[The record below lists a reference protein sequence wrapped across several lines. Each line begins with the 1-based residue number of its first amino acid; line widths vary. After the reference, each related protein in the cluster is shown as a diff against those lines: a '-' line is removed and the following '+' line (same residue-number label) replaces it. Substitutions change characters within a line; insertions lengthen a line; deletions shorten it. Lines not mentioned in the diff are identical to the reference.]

1 MKTTKRIQNLSL
13 AMAKEDIKNSTFWT
27 DKDLDQLTKW
37 NVETLT
43 KIKNALL
50 NGRFYASVQSVSRSG
65 MSRKI
70 KLGYIYK
77 NRMHIIRD
85 KQILSLAGCNAKG
98 SISGCG
104 MDMLFQAQYNLF
116 INLHNNY
123 KEAHYQKRMKQYNNF

>member
-1 MKTTKRIQNLSL
+1 MKTTKRIKDLSL
-13 AMAKEDIKNSTFWT
+13 AMAKEDIENSTFWT
-27 DKDLDQLTKW
+27 DKDKDQLTNW
-37 NVETLT
+37 NAETLT

-77 NRMHIIRD
+77 NRLHIIRD
-85 KQILSLAGCNAKG
+85 KFILSLAGCNAKG

-104 MDMLFQAQYNLF
+104 MDMLFHAQYTLF
-116 INLHNNY
+116 QNLHNNY
-123 KEAHYQKRMKQYNNF
+123 EEANYSKRMKQYNNF

>member
-1 MKTTKRIQNLSL
+1 MKTTKRIKDLAL
-13 AMAKEDIKNSTFWT
+13 AMAKEDIKTSNFWT
-27 DKDLDQLTKW
+27 DKDTDQLTKW
-37 NVETLT
+37 NAKTLT

-65 MSRKI
+65 MNRTI

-77 NRMHIIRD
+77 NRMYIIRD
-85 KQILSLAGCNAKG
+85 KFILSLAGCNAKG
-98 SISGCG
+98 SINGSG

-123 KEAHYQKRMKQYNNF
+123 KEAHYEKRMKQYNNF

>member
-13 AMAKEDIKNSTFWT
+13 AMAKEDVKKSSFWT
-27 DKDLDQLTKW
+27 EKDLDQLTKW
-37 NVETLT
+37 NAETLT

-65 MSRKI
+65 MSRTI

-85 KQILSLAGCNAKG
+85 KFILSLAGCNAKG
-98 SISGCG
+98 CISGCG
-104 MDMLFQAQYNLF
+104 MDILFHAQYTLFQ
-116 INLHNNY
+116 NLHNNY

>member
-1 MKTTKRIQNLSL
+1 MKTTKRIKNLAL

-27 DKDLDQLTKW
+27 DKDKDNLTKW
-37 NVETLT
+37 NAETLT

-85 KQILSLAGCNAKG
+85 KQILSMAGCKANG

-104 MDMLFQAQYNLF
+104 MDMLFQAQYILF
-116 INLHNNY
+116 QNLHGNY
-123 KEAHYQKRMKQYNNF
+123 KRANYQKRMKQYNNF

>member
-1 MKTTKRIQNLSL
+1 MKTTKRIKDLSL
-13 AMAKEDIKNSTFWT
+13 AMAKEDIKKANFWKE
-27 DKDLDQLTKW
+27 KDLDQLTKW
-37 NVETLT
+37 NAETLT

-65 MSRKI
+65 MSRTI

-77 NRMHIIRD
+77 NRMHIIKD
-85 KQILSLAGCNAKG
+85 KFILSLAGCNAKG

-104 MDMLFQAQYNLF
+104 MDMLFHAQYNLF

>member
-1 MKTTKRIQNLSL
+1 MKTTKRIKDLAL
-13 AMAKEDIKNSTFWT
+13 AMAKEDIKTSTFWKE
-27 DKDLDQLTKW
+27 KDLDQLTKW
-37 NVETLT
+37 NAETLT

-77 NRMHIIRD
+77 NKMHIIRN
-85 KQILSLAGCNAKG
+85 KQILSMAGCNSKG

>member
-1 MKTTKRIQNLSL
+1 MKTTKRIKDLSL
-13 AMAKEDIKNSTFWT
+13 AMAKEDIKKANFWNE
-27 DKDLDQLTKW
+27 KDLDKLTKW
-37 NVETLT
+37 NAETLT

-77 NRMHIIRD
+77 NRLHIIRD
-85 KQILSLAGCNAKG
+85 KFILSLAGCNAKG

-104 MDMLFQAQYNLF
+104 MDMLFHAQYPLF
-116 INLHNNY
+116 QNLHNNY
-123 KEAHYQKRMKQYNNF
+123 EEANYSKRMKQYNNF

>member
-13 AMAKEDIKNSTFWT
+13 AMAKEDVKKSSFWT
-27 DKDLDQLTKW
+27 DKDLDQLTTW
-37 NVETLT
+37 NAKILT
-43 KIKNALL
+43 SIKNALL
-50 NGRFYASVQSVSRSG
+50 NGRFYASVQSVSRGG

-77 NRMHIIRD
+77 NKFHIIRD
-85 KQILSLAGCNAKG
+85 KFILSLAGCNAKG
-98 SISGCG
+98 SISGSG

-123 KEAHYQKRMKQYNNF
+123 KEARYQKRMKQYNNF